1 MKYVN
6 PEPFKRS
13 FTCPFCDTTSAHS
26 WAFIESAPVY
36 PDCGFG
42 YEYVSSFDDDWYKFE
57 EQWDDPC
64 KRLMNST
71 LKEWGIAECSH
82 CRRLS
87 IWHKTEMVYPR
98 MRVTLPANEG
108 MPANV
113 REVYQEAALV
123 FYDSPRSAA
132 ALLRLALQ
140 MLLEA
145 ILKDES
151 TGSIYKD
158 MNKLVEKG
166 ASSQVV
172 KAMDIIRYNGNESVH
187 PGAIDLSQSRDD
199 AMELFALLN
208 IISEAFITGPARID
222 EMYQSIP
229 ESKRVKL
236 GQ

>member
-13 FTCPFCDTTSAHS
+13 FTCPFCDTTSVHS
-26 WAFIESAPVY
+26 WAFIDSAPVY
-36 PDCGFG
+36 PNPGFG
-42 YEYVSSFDDDWYKFE
+42 NEFVSSFDDDWYMFE
-57 EQWDDPC
+57 EQWDVPC
-64 KRLMNST
+64 RRLMNST

-82 CRRLS
+82 CGRLS

-108 MPANV
+108 MPENV

-123 FYDSPRSAA
+123 VYDSPRSAA

-145 ILKDES
+145 ILKDKS
-151 TGSIYKD
+151 TGEIYKD
-158 MNKLVEKG
+158 MNRLVEKG
-166 ASSQVV
+166 ASSQVI
-172 KAMDIIRYNGNESVH
+172 KAMDIIRYNGNASVH
-187 PGAIDLSQSRDD
+187 PGAIDLSQSGDD
-199 AMELFALLN
+199 AMELFVLLN
-208 IISEAFITGPARID
+208 IISEAYISGPARID

-229 ESKRVKL
+229 ERKRVKL
-236 GQ
+236 GS

>member
-1 MKYVN
+1 
-6 PEPFKRS
+6 
-13 FTCPFCDTTSAHS
+13 
-26 WAFIESAPVY
+26 
-36 PDCGFG
+36 
-42 YEYVSSFDDDWYKFE
+42 
-57 EQWDDPC
+57 
-64 KRLMNST
+64 MNST

-87 IWHKTEMVYPR
+87 IWRKTEMIYPR
-98 MRVTLPANEG
+98 MQVTLPANEG

-113 REVYQEAALV
+113 REVYQEVALV

-166 ASSQVV
+166 ASSLVV
-172 KAMDIIRYNGNESVH
+172 KAMDIIRYNGNASVH

-208 IISEAFITGPARID
+208 IISEVFIAGPARID
-222 EMYQSIP
+222 EMCQSIP
-229 ESKRVKL
+229 ECKRVKL